1 MRKRPIKRSFLT
13 VACIWG
19 ICAGLLLIIS
29 MGVIMFEAAR
39 PESYYMYEVTDPS
52 QYGIYSGT
60 GDNEFVREYI
70 GSFFPKY
77 LDESFSEVVY
87 SYRAKSRDTYA
98 FEAYLEFVIKDSDL
112 FAQYIDQIGDVEW
125 KQFAFDDQYL
135 EYTLSGKLDLR
146 ISAASTSE
154 ETVYA
159 IEQAK
164 LGRILYD
171 PLEQRIIYVAIGVYD
186 GGGVDTNEL
195 NVFFDRFHIDPS
207 KMIQP

>member
-1 MRKRPIKRSFLT
+1 MVYVFILTFFISVCFL
-13 VACIWG
+13 
-19 ICAGLLLIIS
+19 
-29 MGVIMFEAAR
+29 E
-39 PESYYMYEVTDPS
+39 
-52 QYGIYSGT
+52 
-60 GDNEFVREYI
+60 GDMA
-70 GSFFPKY
+70 SSK
-77 LDESFSEVVY
+77 
-87 SYRAKSRDTYA
+87 
-98 FEAYLEFVIKDSDL
+98 AYLEFVIKDSDL